1 MEIAPLLARGNRVN
15 GKPRP
20 GADVAAD
27 ENVRLGGLVG
37 QRVGHSALAAAQL
50 NGLAVEQIAPLDALA
65 DA

>member
-1 MEIAPLLARGNRVN
+1 MEIAPCYRVN

-27 ENVRLGGLVG
+27 ENVRLGGLVS

-50 NGLAVEQIAPLDALA
+50 HGLAVQQIAPLDALA